1 LGTRGKIREREKKY
15 LYDEW
20 AFDTVYCLFTVGG
33 EIMKTKKIEN
43 YLPKDVIEI
52 IRDYFEEK
60 VSNAEKNFEYH
71 EEDEDSITGA
81 LGQELITKEPI
92 SYQNYSLNISS
103 RKIRGRG
110 KNAPERLTGAD
121 GIFKITILEGNN
133 VIFKKGLLFQSKKN
147 WKNRDKNLIEQC
159 KNMIGI
165 GSSIVINYTEHG
177 YETYDAKDV
186 ITEDGNRKSLQVN
199 NKKSSLGQLLGNDFL
214 NCVIGKIG
222 LDYDK
227 KSEQF
232 LIDSPYNS
240 TEIETQINIERR

>member
-1 LGTRGKIREREKKY
+1 
-15 LYDEW
+15 
-20 AFDTVYCLFTVGG
+20 
-33 EIMKTKKIEN
+33 MKTKKIEN
-43 YLPKDVIEI
+43 YLPIEVIKI

-60 VSNAEKNFEYH
+60 VSNAEKTFEYH
-71 EEDEDSITGA
+71 DEDEDSITGA

-92 SYQNYSLNISS
+92 SYQNRAKSYSLNISS

-121 GIFKITILEGNN
+121 GIFKIIILEGDN

-159 KNMIGI
+159 KKMIDI
-165 GSSIVINYTEHG
+165 GSSIVINYTEQG
-177 YETYDAKDV
+177 YEAYDAKDV

-227 KSEQF
+227 KSEKF
-232 LIDSPYNS
+232 LINSPYNS
-240 TEIETQINIERR
+240 REIETQINIESR